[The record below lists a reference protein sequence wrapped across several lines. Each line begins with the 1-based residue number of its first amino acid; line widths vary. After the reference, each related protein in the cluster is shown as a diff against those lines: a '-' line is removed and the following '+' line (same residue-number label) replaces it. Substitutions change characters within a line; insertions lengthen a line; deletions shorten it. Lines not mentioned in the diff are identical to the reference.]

1 MADPFIPWMGGKSR
15 LADRILPLIPAHTC
29 YVEPFAG
36 GAAIF
41 FRKAPSECEV
51 LNDVNGELVNL
62 YRVVQH
68 HLEEFCKQFKYELI
82 SRQRFEWHKLAAPE
96 TLTDIQRAA
105 RFFYLQKTAFGG
117 KSDGQSFGTT
127 TTTSP
132 KFNLMRVEQD
142 LSMAHIRLSGATI
155 EHLDWQE
162 VVEKY
167 DRPHTVFFMDPP
179 YWDTQGYGVEF
190 GREQYDEMAS
200 LARSIEGKMIITV
213 NDHPEMQRAF
223 AGLPMEAVGITY
235 SVGGGAN
242 SQAAQELIIRN
253 REDGFGGNLS
263 LL

>member
-41 FRKAPSECEV
+41 FRKQPSECEV

-68 HLEEFCKQFKYELI
+68 HLEEFCKQFKFELI
-82 SRQRFEWHKLAAPE
+82 SRQRYGWHQQAHVDG
-96 TLTDIQRAA
+96 LTDIQRAA
-105 RFFYLQKTAFGG
+105 RFFYLQKTSFGG
-117 KSDGQSFGTT
+117 KSEDQSFGTT
-127 TTTSP
+127 TTTPP
-132 KFNLMRVEQD
+132 KFNLLRVEQD
-142 LSMAHIRLSGATI
+142 LTMAHIRLATATI
-155 EHLDWQE
+155 EHLDWRQ

-167 DRPHTVFFMDPP
+167 DRPHTVFFLDPP
-179 YWDTQGYGVEF
+179 YWKTEGYGVEF
-190 GREQYDEMAS
+190 GMEQYEAMAS
-200 LARSIEGKMIITV
+200 LARSIKGRMIITV
-213 NDHPEMQRAF
+213 NDHPEMRRVF
-223 AGLPMEAVGITY
+223 DGLPWEGVPITY

-242 SQAAQELIIRN
+242 SQAAQELIIRSS
-253 REDGFGGNLS
+253 EDGFGGNLS